1 MAVGQS
7 ISRIFPSG
15 NDIHGLIACSPIAE
29 FAHDTERDE
38 LFRMRDVYLLQS
50 GYFLDQ
56 YCVGVTSGLKQRLAE
71 HNAPSADSNGFFA
84 ILACK

>member
-1 MAVGQS
+1 
-7 ISRIFPSG
+7 
-15 NDIHGLIACSPIAE
+15 
-29 FAHDTERDE
+29 
-38 LFRMRDVYLLQS
+38 MRDVYLLQS

-56 YCVGVTSGLKQRLAE
+56 YCVGVTPELKQRLVE